1 MYHLLISKVRF
12 FFDINTFSLSL
23 FHSIVDPCTPPFKS
37 VGEGCYY
44 YSFEAGVIIDSYQ
57 AAERLCNDHDGHL
70 AVVDTKDKNTAI
82 KECFFSDG
90 KYI

>member
-23 FHSIVDPCTPPFKS
+23 FYSIVDPCTPPFKS

-44 YSFEAGVIIDSYQ
+44 YSFETGVIIDSYQ

-70 AVVDTKDKNTAI
+70 AVVDTEDKNTAI